1 MSTRSIVLVMALAL
15 TFSACPAPQVGQLS
29 EEDVAAIRS
38 TREAYVQAVL
48 AGDWAAAAAL
58 HTDEAVRMPPNAPD
72 VRGRAAIEASLAE
85 IDTVTEFTLTS
96 VEIDGRDGLAYGW
109 QTLSITF
116 VRKGVPGPIT
126 ATGRGLVTWRKQP
139 DGSWLADRV
148 VWNSDQPLPE

>member
-1 MSTRSIVLVMALAL
+1 MNTRSIVLVMALAL
-15 TFSACPAPQVGQLS
+15 TFSACPAPEVGPLS
-29 EEDVAAIRS
+29 EEDVAAIKNNAAKW
-38 TREAYVQAVL
+38 REALL

-85 IDTVTEFTLTS
+85 IDTVTEFTLTP
-96 VEIDGRDGLAYGW
+96 VEIDGRDGVAYAW
-109 QTLSITF
+109 VTHSITF

-126 ATGRGLVTWRKQP
+126 GSGRALVTFRKQP

-148 VWNSDQPLPE
+148 IWNSDQPLPE

>member
-15 TFSACPAPQVGQLS
+15 TFSACPAPEVGPLS
-29 EEDVAAIRS
+29 EQDVEAIKNAEAKW
-38 TREAYVQAVL
+38 REARL
-48 AGDWAAAAAL
+48 AGDWATGAAL
-58 HTDEAVRMPPNAPD
+58 HTEEAVRMPPNAPD

-96 VEIDGRDGLAYGW
+96 VEIDGRDGIAYAW
-109 QTLSITF
+109 QTYSATF

-126 ATGRGLVTWRKQP
+126 ATGRALVIWRKQP

-148 VWNSDQPLPE
+148 LWNSDQPLPE